1 MTART
6 IQGMQCVQITEFG
19 GPDVLQLTTRRA
31 PLPADDEVLIKVAA
45 AGVNRPDVI
54 QRQGHYAPP
63 KGVSDLPGL
72 EVAGTIVQT
81 GANVQD
87 YRIGD
92 QVCALL
98 AGGGYAEY
106 CTVPAIQVL
115 PLPRGLSMIEGAALP
130 ETFFTVWANV
140 FESGA
145 LKRGETLLIH
155 GGSSGIGSTAIQL
168 AKAVGA
174 RVFVTVGSDEKAKF
188 CEALGSERA
197 INYRTE
203 DFVSVMTEL
212 TGGHGADVVLDMVG
226 GDYIPRNVSLLA
238 TGGRHVSIAFLRGA
252 KVPELNFMPIMLKRL
267 SLTGSTL
274 RSRPPEEKGR
284 LAAELKKYVWPLIE
298 KGEVKPQI
306 FRTFPLAQAAEA
318 HRLME
323 SSQHCGKIV
332 LTTDHR

>member
-1 MTART
+1 MTTRT
-6 IQGMQCVQITEFG
+6 VQGMQCVQITEFG
-19 GPDVLQLTTRRA
+19 GPEVLQLTTRRT
-31 PLPADDEVLIKVAA
+31 PIPADDEVLIKVAA
-45 AGVNRPDVI
+45 AGVNRPDII
-54 QRQGHYAPP
+54 QRQGNYAPP

-72 EVAGTIVQT
+72 EVAGTIMQT
-81 GANVQD
+81 GAKVQD

-115 PLPRGLSMIEGAALP
+115 PLPRGLSMVEGAAIP

-155 GGSSGIGSTAIQL
+155 GGSSGIGTTAIQL

-188 CEALGSERA
+188 CEALGAERA

-203 DFVSVMTEL
+203 DFVSVVREL

-226 GDYIPRNVSLLA
+226 GDYIPRNISLLA
-238 TGGRHVSIAFLRGA
+238 AGGRHVSIAFLRGA
-252 KVPELNFMPIMLKRL
+252 KVADLNLMPIMLKRL
-267 SLTGSTL
+267 TLTGSTL
-274 RSRPPEEKGR
+274 RSRAPEEKGR
-284 LAAELKKYVWPLIE
+284 IAAELKKYVWPLIE
-298 KGEVKPQI
+298 KGQVKPQI
-306 FRTFPLAQAAEA
+306 FKTFPLAQAAEA

-332 LTTDHR
+332 LTTDH